1 MEFADG
7 RNTGRMVRK
16 LVTYILEDYTGLE
29 DGFCIMATSL
39 VNKDGEAL
47 QGADLGQRC
56 ADIRAN
62 GDGCIGGGG
71 GDILIDKAVSIV
83 RDGGRE

>member
-1 MEFADG
+1 MEMEDG
-7 RNTGRMVRK
+7 THIPFPDLFLIVS
-16 LVTYILEDYTGLE
+16 LE

-39 VNKDGEAL
+39 VDKDGEAL
-47 QGADLGQRC
+47 QGADLGQIC

-62 GDGCIGGGG
+62 GDGYIDGGEEY
-71 GDILIDKAVSIV
+71 ILIDKAVSIV